1 MVYGAGYKKTKM
13 KKLTHNHPR
22 GLIAAIAVL
31 VSCAGA
37 ARAAIDLN
45 NGTNAI
51 AFTEQRGERTANLVL
66 STLDLAIMDPV
77 ERDNMLASLET
88 QYGKPK
94 VWASRADRSTST
106 SVFGFGRDG
115 SKEKY
120 GVRLRARQ
128 AMPIFN
134 SLLSQVAPAEKV
146 PSAIGEIASAGLL
159 GVERS
164 EALTWTA
171 NQDDYTGNGRVATG
185 FVYSYSNKWINT
197 GFNYKLDFGEGYY
210 TPTWYGF
217 SIKAKVGADVTGR
230 FDYNQNIYLPFFGS
244 PLNTIGGTRDVNSSA
259 GLGVRTKI
267 ELILS
272 WGHDW
277 NLGWAGYWG
286 LGAEASVSVGPWINA
301 GVTMISSNSNGEADF
316 LAVNGSFSMYVE
328 VQGTVWIGRT
338 EHASQDD
345 DFWDPESHKL
355 VAGARAQIVFQGTAG
370 LGIGY
375 KCTEYDWYNDKW
387 NNDMRHNAQIA
398 NGTANGK
405 LLARAELRWG
415 PVVFQNGYLLWQGSK
430 RNDGIPTKTH
440 TGNNQ
445 GLDLLL

>member
-1 MVYGAGYKKTKM
+1 MVYGAGYQKTKM

-94 VWASRADRSTST
+94 VWASTAARDTSK

-171 NQDDYTGNGRVATG
+171 NQDDYTGDGRVATG
-185 FVYSYSNKWINT
+185 FGHWGSNKWINT
-197 GFNYKLDFGEGYY
+197 GFNYKLDFGDGLY

-217 SIKAKVGADVTGR
+217 SIKAKVAADVAGR
-230 FDYNQNIYLPFFGS
+230 FAYNQEWYSASSGS
-244 PLNTIGGTRDVNSSA
+244 NHMAYTRDVNSAAS
-259 GLGVRTKI
+259 LGVRVTPS
-267 ELILS
+267 LTLS

-286 LGAEASVSVGPWINA
+286 LGAEVTIPVGVWPSC
-301 GVTMISSNSNGEADF
+301 GVTMISSNTKSDADF
-316 LAVNGSFSMYVE
+316 LAINGTFSVYVE
-328 VQGTVWIGRT
+328 AQGSVWIGKT
-338 EHASQDD
+338 EHTSRDD
-345 DFWDPESHKL
+345 DMWNPESHKL

-375 KCTEYDWYNDKW
+375 KVREYDWYNDKW
-387 NNDMRHNAQIA
+387 SNVMRHNAQIA
-398 NGTANGK
+398 NGTADGK
-405 LLARAELRWG
+405 LVARAELRWG
-415 PVVFQNGYLLWQGSK
+415 PVVFQNGYLIWQGSK
-430 RNDGIPTKTH
+430 SNDGIPTKTYDH
-440 TGNNQ
+440 NNQ